1 MLESQRRQYWLLFGD
16 SAFRMYY
23 SFFDIRRN
31 IPLAYMSLQGIE
43 VMNVDPHSVGVDVQK
58 LFLEG
63 KRLRTLSAELTYVLF
78 LDLIWRLRTA

>member
-1 MLESQRRQYWLLFGD
+1 MN
-16 SAFRMYY
+16 Y

-31 IPLAYMSLQGIE
+31 IPLAHMSLQGIE
-43 VMNVDPHSVGVDVQK
+43 VMNVDPHSVGVDVQE